1 MFYVIG
7 VMVVLCFCDVKRL
20 FFRGFRG
27 NFNFFDKIYKF
38 TKKRIFMSAFTPFIA
53 LAVLIVTILG
63 LIKPSLVPLLSLKNS
78 LKNRG
83 YVLLGGFLTI
93 LALMVY
99 SASTT
104 PKPKEQL
111 KPRDSKPIASKPV
124 TFTAE
129 EQIELEKAKA
139 AMKRQAEEEEN
150 KKAYDIAR
158 RDLFK
163 EYIIKER
170 KVLDAYWHSE
180 NQLWLTMRNN
190 GRDRSGFADYV
201 CTKSK
206 TWGKDEKLM
215 FKNDFMINV
224 YDADK
229 LLYKG
234 DYVKIGEFFCKGKR

>member
-1 MFYVIG
+1 
-7 VMVVLCFCDVKRL
+7 
-20 FFRGFRG
+20 
-27 NFNFFDKIYKF
+27 
-38 TKKRIFMSAFTPFIA
+38 MSAFIPFVA

-63 LIKPSLVPLLSLKNS
+63 LIKPSFVPLLSLKNS
-78 LKNRG
+78 LKNRA

-99 SASTT
+99 SSLNIPEPKQKEQ
-104 PKPKEQL
+104 PKPVV
-111 KPRDSKPIASKPV
+111 SKPV
-124 TFTAE
+124 AFTAE
-129 EQIELEKAKA
+129 ERKELEKAKA
-139 AMKRQAEEEEN
+139 VMKRQAEEEEN

-170 KVLDAYWHSE
+170 QVLDAYWYSE
-180 NQLWLTMRNN
+180 SQLWLTMRNN

-201 CTKSK
+201 CTQSK

-215 FKNDFMINV
+215 FENDFMINI

-229 LLYKG
+229 LLYKS
-234 DYVKIGEFFCKGKR
+234 DYVKMGEFFCKSGK

>member
-1 MFYVIG
+1 MFYVMG
-7 VMVVLCFCDVKRL
+7 VMFVLWFCDVKWL
-20 FFRGFRG
+20 VFGHFRG

-38 TKKRIFMSAFTPFIA
+38 TKKRIFMSAFIPFIA

-63 LIKPSLVPLLSLKNS
+63 LIKPSFVPLLSLKNS

-99 SASTT
+99 SASAT
-104 PKPKEQL
+104 PKPKEQP
-111 KPRDSKPIASKPV
+111 KPLAPKPIASKPV
-124 TFTAE
+124 TFTDE
-129 EQIELEKAKA
+129 EKKELEKAKA

-170 KVLDAYWHSE
+170 KVLDAYWSRDDR
-180 NQLWLTMRNN
+180 LMLTMRNN
-190 GRDRSGFADYV
+190 GSDRSGFADYV
-201 CTKSK
+201 CVKSK

-215 FKNDFMINV
+215 FKNDFMIYI

-234 DYVKIGEFFCKGKR
+234 DYVLMGEFFCKSGK